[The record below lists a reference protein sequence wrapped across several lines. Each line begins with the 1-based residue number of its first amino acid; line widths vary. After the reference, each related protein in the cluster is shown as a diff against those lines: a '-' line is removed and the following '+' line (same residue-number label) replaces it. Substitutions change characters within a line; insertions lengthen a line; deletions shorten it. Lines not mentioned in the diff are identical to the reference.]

1 MVLKSVNITLNI
13 MDKKIMVEALA
24 SELQEIKGGS
34 AGAAQDCH
42 CQSGAF
48 QYPPEIPESPEE
60 EPDNS
65 GLRHC

>member
-1 MVLKSVNITLNI
+1 
-13 MDKKIMVEALA
+13 MDKKIMEEALA

-34 AGAAQDCH
+34 GGAAQDCH